1 MTKVKALFSKWIYFA
16 FIRCNYWVS
25 ELETALHVCFNMY
38 GVTKDH
44 KQRRTS
50 YHLKSQFPTSKKT
63 MDLLEVLQQE

>member
-1 MTKVKALFSKWIYFA
+1 
-16 FIRCNYWVS
+16 
-25 ELETALHVCFNMY
+25 MY

-63 MDLLEVLQQE
+63 MDLLEVLQQEWEKFFCEILIVENDFY